1 MEKRETVSCGTIV
14 ERMPRAGATGNS
26 TRDASYKKR
35 NTGRKKKPAE
45 GAVHKKAKIQNKR
58 KAPQAGNT
66 GSKKKQRRATTPQNS
81 VTVIRNTI
89 ERMLR
94 AGVKTNTGRKKKPAE
109 GAVQKKTKIQKKS
122 KAPQANQSRSKSRA
136 KSKYRT

>member
-1 MEKRETVSCGTIV
+1 
-14 ERMPRAGATGNS
+14 MPRAGATGNS

-45 GAVHKKAKIQNKR
+45 GAVHKKTKIQNKR

-94 AGVKTNTGRKKKPAE
+94 AGANTGRKKKPAE

>member
-1 MEKRETVSCGTIV
+1 
-14 ERMPRAGATGNS
+14 MPRAGATGNS

-45 GAVHKKAKIQNKR
+45 GAVHKKTKIQNKR
-58 KAPQAGNT
+58 KAPQVGNT
-66 GSKKKQRRATTPQNS
+66 GSKKKQRRTTTPQNS
-81 VTVIRNTI
+81 VTVIRDTI
-89 ERMLR
+89 KRMLR
-94 AGVKTNTGRKKKPAE
+94 AGAKTNTGRKKKPAE
-109 GAVQKKTKIQKKS
+109 GAVQKKTKIHKKN